1 MLGVPFLTALVCG
14 FDNGL
19 MSGKILCGLT
29 CTFLLLISCDGGQ
42 NVSAALGEVPD
53 TVSENFRQVTVSSG
67 GRVEIEAGKVEGFS
81 KRDVT
86 VFSDAGMRELNK
98 DGEKTLEGEADRI
111 EVTGDRDGTAD
122 GSIRIQDFIGDS
134 RLEAEH
140 FEWDD
145 EKRILTG
152 DGEVRID
159 SGDGL
164 TIIGEGFI
172 ADTARGTYRFTDGV
186 EGYLELNDE
195 S

>member
-1 MLGVPFLTALVCG
+1 
-14 FDNGL
+14 
-19 MSGKILCGLT
+19 MSGKILSGLT
-29 CTFLLLISCDGGQ
+29 CAFLLLISCDGGQ

-172 ADTARGTYRFTDGV
+172 ADIARGTYRFTDGV

-195 S
+195 N